1 VTALPSNGEPAASQL
16 RDHLP
21 PALYAQLLSAGALPD
36 TVVRAARD
44 RLRAEL
50 GAIATYIPSTLVREQ
65 LTDPT
70 PGRVRGAY
78 WDGSVLFADLSGF
91 TALSGT
97 LSALGKQG
105 AEEVS
110 AIINNL
116 FGALVEE
123 IHRYRGGL
131 LKFGGDAITAFFDSA
146 TLGERHAALASRA
159 ALAMQERM
167 AEFAALETRAGTF
180 TLRLRIGVHS
190 GKVFAAQVGD
200 IEHIELVVTGRN
212 INRVALAQEIA
223 EPGQVVISNTTSALL
238 PEAQVEGRQSGFV
251 LLRDMPAIATPPA
264 ADRWEWAEPRGG
276 LHELIG
282 LAERLNALRPYLP
295 RGLPRRFLEPS
306 ELTGSTSDTGDT
318 GEFRPVTVLFA
329 NFYPFSVT
337 LDLLGDDCDT
347 AVSVLNAYYRRAQ
360 EVVHRYGGIVNKVD
374 MYTFGDKLMAL
385 FGAPTANEDDPL
397 RATRAALDL
406 RSALAQA
413 NQEIFDLLN
422 PQIGRLIQIDRQFLK
437 QRVGLNTGVV
447 FAGQVGSARRHEYT
461 VMGQHVN
468 LAARL
473 MSAAEEGAVIVSP
486 ATRRVI
492 ERHIAMQE
500 LAPVKLKGIEEPV
513 LIAQALHPYE
523 IAQDARR
530 GVARPQL
537 VGREQEM
544 LRIIAEAH
552 AALGSSGRI
561 IALAG
566 EAGAGKTR
574 LIEEALQR
582 LVMLSGDSKS
592 GIPPFFPYSVEC
604 QSYEQNTAYAVV
616 RELLRQFF
624 NLHLAENAAAQL
636 LIVERRVAELAPAV
650 ARFTPLLGQLLGV
663 TFDDTPLTAALT
675 PEQRHDRAQELVEAL
690 LVADASERPLMLIID
705 DLHWADASSLDLL
718 ARLLRRAPQ
727 VPLLL
732 LLGYRMEPP
741 IAEPWRELD
750 YCARIEVREL
760 SPESSIDL
768 MRALLRGEPPAELT
782 TLIERTQGNPFF
794 VEEVVR
800 GLVESG
806 TLARD
811 TSGWQLTRALDESA
825 VPDSIEGVITARLD
839 RLEDRSREV
848 LQVAAVVGRRFPY
861 PVLSGVVARRD
872 ELRDQLQQLS
882 EAELILPEEIER
894 DLAYLFRHALTRD
907 VAYEAIL
914 YARRRELHRRVAR
927 RIEELNPERLDEQ
940 LALLARHYVLAE
952 EWEPAFD
959 YHLRAGRQAQ
969 GRYAN
974 REAITLYER
983 ALQIVDFRLQISGSQ
998 SATYNLRSATVELHE
1013 RLGVVQALIG
1023 EYDMALEHYQAALN
1037 LLQQQ
1042 PDAAIDGLV
1051 RLHHHIARVYAGR
1064 GDFETALEW
1073 VERALTL
1080 ASQTQSLELARCLDL
1095 GASILQRQGRY
1106 GQTIEWGERALQL
1119 AESLDSPRNQALAL
1133 KRIGGTY
1140 RNMGENARALGI
1152 LERCL
1157 AIYEQVQDLAGKA
1170 DAHND
1175 LANVCSQLGRLAEA
1189 RRHYEAGAEIKEAI
1203 GDIYGQAMIA
1213 NNLGDVLK
1221 LQDDL
1226 DEAIMQYQ
1234 HSLAIFERLGSRY
1247 ATGVLHMNLGA
1258 AYLQRGDLKSAEQRL
1273 RQSADL
1279 FNQVGA
1285 EDFLP
1290 ELERY
1295 LAELHLLRDEL
1306 PKARLACELSLATAL
1321 RLEARAE
1328 EGVTRRVL
1336 ARIMAHDGDSDG
1348 AWKELD
1354 RSLAILR
1361 EAAGPHEI
1369 ARTLLAIAALAPA
1382 LERHAAGQAAI
1393 TEALPALRDVG
1404 ARRDLDQAIAL
1415 AERFHYTV

>member
-1 VTALPSNGEPAASQL
+1 
-16 RDHLP
+16 
-21 PALYAQLLSAGALPD
+21 
-36 TVVRAARD
+36 
-44 RLRAEL
+44 
-50 GAIATYIPSTLVREQ
+50 
-65 LTDPT
+65 
-70 PGRVRGAY
+70 
-78 WDGSVLFADLSGF
+78 
-91 TALSGT
+91 
-97 LSALGKQG
+97 
-105 AEEVS
+105 
-110 AIINNL
+110 
-116 FGALVEE
+116 
-123 IHRYRGGL
+123 
-131 LKFGGDAITAFFDSA
+131 
-146 TLGERHAALASRA
+146 
-159 ALAMQERM
+159 
-167 AEFAALETRAGTF
+167 
-180 TLRLRIGVHS
+180 
-190 GKVFAAQVGD
+190 
-200 IEHIELVVTGRN
+200 
-212 INRVALAQEIA
+212 
-223 EPGQVVISNTTSALL
+223 
-238 PEAQVEGRQSGFV
+238 
-251 LLRDMPAIATPPA
+251 
-264 ADRWEWAEPRGG
+264 
-276 LHELIG
+276 
-282 LAERLNALRPYLP
+282 
-295 RGLPRRFLEPS
+295 
-306 ELTGSTSDTGDT
+306 
-318 GEFRPVTVLFA
+318 
-329 NFYPFSVT
+329 
-337 LDLLGDDCDT
+337 
-347 AVSVLNAYYRRAQ
+347 
-360 EVVHRYGGIVNKVD
+360 
-374 MYTFGDKLMAL
+374 
-385 FGAPTANEDDPL
+385 
-397 RATRAALDL
+397 
-406 RSALAQA
+406 
-413 NQEIFDLLN
+413 
-422 PQIGRLIQIDRQFLK
+422 
-437 QRVGLNTGVV
+437 
-447 FAGQVGSARRHEYT
+447 
-461 VMGQHVN
+461 
-468 LAARL
+468 
-473 MSAAEEGAVIVSP
+473 
-486 ATRRVI
+486 
-492 ERHIAMQE
+492 
-500 LAPVKLKGIEEPV
+500 
-513 LIAQALHPYE
+513 IAQALHPYD

-530 GVARPQL
+530 DVARPQL

-544 LRIIAEAH
+544 QRMIAEAR

-574 LIEEALQR
+574 LIEDALQH
-582 LVMLSGDSKS
+582 LVLLSGDSES

-624 NLHLAENAAAQL
+624 NLHLAKNAAEQL
-636 LIVERRVAELAPAV
+636 LIVERRVADLAPDV
-650 ARFTPLLGQLLGV
+650 ARFTPLLGDLLGV
-663 TFDDTPLTAALT
+663 AFDDTPLTAALT

-718 ARLLRRAPQ
+718 ARLLRRATQ

-741 IAEPWRELD
+741 IAEPWRELE

-811 TSGWQLTRALDESA
+811 SSGWRLTRALDESA

-872 ELRDQLQQLS
+872 GLLDQLQQLS

-940 LALLARHYVLAE
+940 LALLARHYLLAE

-974 REAITLYER
+974 REAIALYER
-983 ALQIVDFRLQISGSQ
+983 ALQIAARTEGRGLRTESDTPNAQSSVLSSQ
-998 SATYNLRSATVELHE
+998 SLVELHE
-1013 RLGVVQALIG
+1013 RLGMVHALIG
-1023 EYDMALEHYQAALN
+1023 EYDTALERYQAALD

-1042 PDAAIDGLV
+1042 PDASIEELL
-1051 RLHHHIARVYAGR
+1051 RLHHHIARVYGER
-1064 GDFETALEW
+1064 GDLEPALEW

-1095 GASILQRQGRY
+1095 GAGIHQRQGRY
-1106 GQTIEWGERALQL
+1106 GQALEWGERALQL
-1119 AESLDSPRNQALAL
+1119 AESLGSLRNQASAL
-1133 KRIGGTY
+1133 KKIGSTY
-1140 RNMGENARALGI
+1140 RNMGENARALDI

-1157 AIYEQVQDLAGKA
+1157 TIYEQVQDLGGKA

-1175 LANVCSQLGRLAEA
+1175 LANVCFELGRLAEA
-1189 RRHYEAGAEIKEAI
+1189 RQHYEAGAEIKEAI
-1203 GDIYGQAMIA
+1203 GDVSGQAMIA
-1213 NNLGDVLK
+1213 NNLGNTLK
-1221 LQDDL
+1221 LQDDV
-1226 DEAIMQYQ
+1226 DGAITQYQ
-1234 HSLAIFERLGSRY
+1234 RSLAIFERLGSRY

-1258 AYLQRGDLKSAEQRL
+1258 TYIQRGDLKSAEERL

-1328 EGVTRRVL
+1328 EGMTRRIL
-1336 ARIMAHDGDSDG
+1336 ARIMAHDGDANG
-1348 AWKELD
+1348 AWEELE
-1354 RSLAILR
+1354 RSLTILR

-1382 LERHAAGQAAI
+1382 LDRRSAGQAAI

-1404 ARRDLDQAIAL
+1404 ARHDLDQAIAL